1 LSKRKLLS
9 AVNVESFLKKQFK
22 KKLLSREMRSF
33 IKYSLQQFS
42 YLTVKTKRN
51 TSMLNSKE

>member
-1 LSKRKLLS
+1 
-9 AVNVESFLKKQFK
+9 VNVESFLKKQFLK